1 MKLSH
6 SRMPFVRAYF
16 RETQELVFDAHDCGF
31 QRCRPGIPNLRRPPV
46 LI

>member
-1 MKLSH
+1 MITHLG
-6 SRMPFVRAYF
+6 AYPSLAIGPLLDTH
-16 RETQELVFDAHDCGF
+16 RTDTCGF